1 MLATRLVD
9 SVVELLTS
17 SPKPEDVLAYKLP
30 GDLQNRAAELLDR
43 NREGVITPE
52 EKEELDQ
59 FVFLE
64 HVFRL
69 AKARARIQL
78 TA

>member
-1 MLATRLVD
+1 MVANRLVD
-9 SVVELLTS
+9 SVVEFLAS
-17 SPKPEDVLAYKLP
+17 SSKPKDILAYKLP
-30 GDLQNRAAELLDR
+30 ADLQDRASYLLER
-43 NREGVITPE
+43 NREGEITPE

-64 HVFRL
+64 HIFRM

-78 TA
+78 AA

>member
-1 MLATRLVD
+1 MPAMRLVN

-17 SPKPEDVLAYKLP
+17 SPKPEDVISFKLP
-30 GDLQNRAAELLDR
+30 QDLQERAADLLDR
-43 NREGVITPE
+43 NREGVLTAE
-52 EKEELDQ
+52 ESEELDQ
-59 FVFLE
+59 FIFLE

-78 TA
+78 AA